1 MRPLKLT
8 LSAFGPYAA
17 ETVLDLAQLGR
28 GGLYLV
34 TGDTGAGKTTLF
46 DAITYALYDH
56 SSGGVREG
64 AMLRSKYAE
73 PGTPTFVELEF
84 EVRGQRCTV
93 RRNPEYLR
101 PKARGEG
108 FTTEKADAC
117 LTYADGRPPVTRAKD
132 VTAAVVDRS
141 GVLLGLLRADGAGP
155 HTTQA
160 ATSKAFTSAS
170 SRNPTSGIA
179 KAIQSNP
186 DAAGMANI
194 PGFLVLAG
202 GVPVKIGNET
212 IGAIG
217 VAGAPGG
224 HLDEAC
230 AQKAI
235 TFLKD
240 QLQ

>member
-1 MRPLKLT
+1 MNHRLLKTALIT
-8 LSAFGPYAA
+8 LGLSAAA
-17 ETVLDLAQLGR
+17 SAAMAGTTSARSIASVTAVQLAQ
-28 GGLYLV
+28 
-34 TGDTGAGKTTLF
+34 
-46 DAITYALYDH
+46 
-56 SSGGVREG
+56 
-64 AMLRSKYAE
+64 
-73 PGTPTFVELEF
+73 
-84 EVRGQRCTV
+84 QTV
-93 RRNPEYLR
+93 
-101 PKARGEG
+101 A
-108 FTTEKADAC
+108 AC
-117 LTYADGRPPVTRAKD
+117 SADGYNVSAS
-132 VTAAVVDRS
+132 VVDRA
-141 GVLLGLLRADGAGP
+141 GVLLAMVRADGAGT
-155 HTTQA
+155 HTA
-160 ATSKAFTSAS
+160 EASRAKAFTSAS

-235 TFLKD
+235 TSLKD

>member
-1 MRPLKLT
+1 MNQRLLNTAKTALCALT
-8 LSAFGPYAA
+8 ATAAMAGATAATAATASTRSIASATA
-17 ETVLDLAQLGR
+17 VQLAQQT
-28 GGLYLV
+28 V
-34 TGDTGAGKTTLF
+34 A
-46 DAITYALYDH
+46 A
-56 SSGGVREG
+56 
-64 AMLRSKYAE
+64 
-73 PGTPTFVELEF
+73 
-84 EVRGQRCTV
+84 CT
-93 RRNPEYLR
+93 
-101 PKARGEG
+101 
-108 FTTEKADAC
+108 
-117 LTYADGRPPVTRAKD
+117 ADGYN

-141 GVLLGLLRADGAGP
+141 GVLLGLVRADGAGP

-194 PGFLVLAG
+194 AGFLVLAG